1 MRKGLVHVYTGN
13 GKGKTTASL
22 GLALRAI
29 GQGWKVFI
37 IQFLKGGAYTG
48 EFIAAKNFL
57 PNIEIIQFGRPCLK
71 QQKQLKISGFAET
84 NENEGK
90 KKSFDFIRDEIECGE
105 CRFCFLNDTIQKD
118 YVEEAFKK
126 SLEVVLSGEYQL
138 VILDEINMAID
149 LDLLNIELVLN
160 LIANKPEQVELVLT
174 GRNAPEELLDIADL
188 VTEMKAEKHYYNSGI
203 KARKGIEY

>member
-1 MRKGLVHVYTGN
+1 LIRKGLVHVYTGA

-29 GQGWKVFI
+29 GQGMKVFI

-57 PNIEIIQFGRPCLK
+57 PNIDIVQFGRPCLK
-71 QQKQLKISGFAET
+71 QQKQLKITDG
-84 NENEGK
+84 
-90 KKSFDFIRDEIECGE
+90 FDFIREEIECGD

-126 SLEVVLSGEYQL
+126 ALEVVLSGEHQL
-138 VILDEINMAID
+138 VILDEINMA
-149 LDLLNIELVLN
+149 LDLKLLNLELVLN

-174 GRNAPEELLDIADL
+174 GRNAPEELLEIADL
-188 VTEMKAEKHYYNSGI
+188 VTEMKAEKHYYDTGV